1 MAVSKCVIYWLWRQK
16 YTKVVIIPV
25 RSFENLAGAVPGR
38 SFAEAFRTGS
48 RHRGLGTA
56 ISEIAGRGLKNRG
69 SCFHHCVHPGNVFI
83 EPSHFLMLILK
94 GFKNFPK
101 LHIRT
106 RTDTMRKSAHIRANL
121 NAYAHICRHTRTH
134 AHIRT
139 RMSTYAHIR
148 THAHAY
154 ARVRTQ
160 THTYAQICAH
170 MQNAGERSMSQVS

>member
-1 MAVSKCVIYWLWRQK
+1 
-16 YTKVVIIPV
+16 
-25 RSFENLAGAVPGR
+25 
-38 SFAEAFRTGS
+38 
-48 RHRGLGTA
+48 
-56 ISEIAGRGLKNRG
+56 
-69 SCFHHCVHPGNVFI
+69 
-83 EPSHFLMLILK
+83 MLILK

-160 THTYAQICAH
+160 THTYAHICAH
-170 MQNAGERSMSQVS
+170 MQNAGERSMSQVSEFAFHAVRLIEIYLVLLFFRGRRQRAQPFQIRRPRSRRVGFNRYIV